1 MIGKLKTCSKGGVY
15 LFTLMEWHTASWA
28 ILLIG
33 FAEIIVLSWVYGI
46 NRTFDNVFEMGMKLN
61 KTVKIYWKCVLVV
74 ITPLSCVAVFG
85 FLLTDIGTTSFR
97 DYDFPPWADAI
108 GWMFGLTTLIPL
120 IAFGII
126 EMVQRRN
133 NWKSL
138 FIPTSQWTSQEFKA
152 KP

>member
-1 MIGKLKTCSKGGVY
+1 MFSKGGVY

-33 FAEIIVLSWVYGI
+33 FAETIVLSWVYGF
-46 NRTFDNVFEMGMKLN
+46 NRTFNNVREMGMKLN
-61 KTVKIYWKCVLVV
+61 MAVKFYWKSVLCV

-108 GWMFGLTTLIPL
+108 GWMFGLLTLIPL
-120 IAFGII
+120 IVFGII
-126 EMVQRRN
+126 EIIQRRE
-133 NWKSL
+133 NWSSL
-138 FIPTSQWTSQEFKA
+138 FIPTSQWASQEFNSSS
-152 KP
+152 